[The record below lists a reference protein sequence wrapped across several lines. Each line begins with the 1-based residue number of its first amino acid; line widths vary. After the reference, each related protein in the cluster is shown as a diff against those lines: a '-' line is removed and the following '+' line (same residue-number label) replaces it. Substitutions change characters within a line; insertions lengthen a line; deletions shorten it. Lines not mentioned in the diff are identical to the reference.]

1 MHKTYASAFTTYL
14 LNALNESKNIKR
26 IILFG
31 SSARNEATKESDIDI
46 FIETEKKDK
55 KLEIKINKL
64 TNDFYKTREF
74 LQFKIKGI
82 ENPLHLIIGKLNEWK
97 ELKKSIES
105 TGIVL
110 YGQYLSSEIS
120 GKKHILISWDN
131 IKKNRGAFLNKLYGF
146 KTKDKKYIG
155 LIEKYNGKKIGK
167 SSLIVP
173 IENKDEIF
181 ELIKKYKADAKILEI
196 YY

>member
-1 MHKTYASAFTTYL
+1 MYKSYASAFASYL
-14 LNALNESKNIKR
+14 LKELKEPKIIKS

-31 SSARNEATKESDIDI
+31 
-46 FIETEKKDK
+46 
-55 KLEIKINKL
+55 
-64 TNDFYKTREF
+64 
-74 LQFKIKGI
+74 
-82 ENPLHLIIGKLNEWK
+82 
-97 ELKKSIES
+97 
-105 TGIVL
+105 
-110 YGQYLSSEIS
+110 SSEIS

>member
-64 TNDFYKTREF
+64 TNDFYKEF
-74 LQFKIKGI
+74 
-82 ENPLHLIIGKLNEWK
+82 
-97 ELKKSIES
+97 
-105 TGIVL
+105 
-110 YGQYLSSEIS
+110 
-120 GKKHILISWDN
+120 
-131 IKKNRGAFLNKLYGF
+131 
-146 KTKDKKYIG
+146 
-155 LIEKYNGKKIGK
+155 
-167 SSLIVP
+167 
-173 IENKDEIF
+173 
-181 ELIKKYKADAKILEI
+181 
-196 YY
+196 

>member
-1 MHKTYASAFTTYL
+1 MYKSYASAFASYL
-14 LNALNESKNIKR
+14 LKELKEPKIIKS

-31 SSARNEATKESDIDI
+31 SSARNEATKESDIDL
-46 FIETEKKDK
+46 FIETEKRDK
-55 KLEIKINKL
+55 NFEKKINQL
-64 TNDFYKTREF
+64 VQDFYSTREY